1 MAVDHWCKLIQF
13 VLSHFCPLENPDSY
27 NPEGQ
32 KNKAVRADFRLCGD
46 WSGFK
51 PFLLSPRLHTIRG
64 HTLSGFLSRQTWD
77 LSALCTLLH

>member
-46 WSGFK
+46 WSGFR
-51 PFLLSPRLHTIRG
+51 PSLLSPGLLFSPAYYPRTHVICYL
-64 HTLSGFLSRQTWD
+64 GFSVD
-77 LSALCTLLH
+77 SPGI